1 MDGRPRREFPAQL
14 IHSWSV
20 KKKGENRKRKLER
33 SHRHGAF
40 GKAKNLPPSKING
53 AEKTHHLVFPERL
66 NFISDYHGAITFFAE
81 LRHLLFDRKVRII
94 NLDHTNQTE
103 ISPESALLLIA
114 ELYRSH
120 ERDKTKV
127 KRCVCPAD
135 PSVCWVLHGVG
146 YFKYFPGV
154 HYPIAAQQR
163 GYMRHDHDSRVRG
176 ASAKVL
182 IQHFEKRV
190 TFAPQGRETL
200 YNALVESMNNVAEHA
215 YPERRRNKLA
225 YSEWWLLGYFDDAA
239 REISF
244 SFYDQ
249 GLGIPRTIRAR
260 LRHELRSGASLIRE
274 AVERGISRTKVS
286 TRGKG
291 LPSLKKFV
299 DASVDGT
306 LVISSHTSQ
315 CVFSKGKPPLEQT
328 WNIPLSGT
336 LITWNIQLPEKKE
349 RP

>member
-1 MDGRPRREFPAQL
+1 MDRRPQNKDTDRL
-14 IHSWSV
+14 VHSW
-20 KKKGENRKRKLER
+20 KARKKGENRKRKLER

-40 GKAKNLPPSKING
+40 GRAKNAPTPTSNG
-53 AEKTHHLVFPERL
+53 TEKPHDLFFPERL
-66 NFISDYHGAITFFAE
+66 NFVSDYQGAITFFAE
-81 LRHLLFDRKVRII
+81 LRRLLFDRTVRLI
-94 NLDHTNQTE
+94 NLDHTNQKE
-103 ISPESALLLIA
+103 ISPESALLVIA

-120 ERDKTKV
+120 ERDKTKL
-127 KRCVCPAD
+127 KRCVCPTD
-135 PSVCWVLHGVG
+135 PSVCWVLHEVG
-146 YFKYFPGV
+146 YFKYFPGIR
-154 HYPIAAQQR
+154 YPLAAQQR
-163 GYMRHDHDSRVRG
+163 GYLRHDHDCRVRG
-176 ASAKVL
+176 TSAKVL

-190 TFAPQGRETL
+190 TFAPQGRQTL

-215 YPERRRNKLA
+215 YPERRRKKSA
-225 YSEWWLLGYFDDAA
+225 YAEWWLLGYFDDDA

-274 AVERGISRTKVS
+274 AVERGISRTRLS

-299 DASVDGT
+299 DSAVDGT

-315 CVFSKGKPPLEQT
+315 CVFHKGELPSEHT
-328 WNIPLSGT
+328 WNIPLPGT
-336 LITWNIQLPEKKE
+336 LITWNIRLPENKE
-349 RP
+349 RI